1 MQLTDGWNKPG
12 GPGEPHDSN
21 DLIDSIGSNDS
32 SSSDNRRTPETLFA
46 NTSRI
51 DTEIGNHSG
60 VELVAASDG
69 PARASSRYLPWLE
82 TIAPRN
88 RGDQSLEAA
97 SAFTPFF
104 LDRPVETLSSLIHD
118 ARNMVAA
125 MDLYCDLLEEPGVL
139 SASFRHY
146 AGELRLVGG
155 ASRRLLEKLAA
166 LDHISGVPKTPA
178 LPASSKRGIGSALE
192 NLMQDVAERLDLH
205 LSGTHLPDVHVS
217 DDPVLSDQ
225 VSGSAHPISLAAA
238 NAIPD
243 SLHAGHSHS
252 RKVRSIPSGEQIQD
266 LAADLAANQN
276 LLAAIAGPGVVVD
289 LSASGG
295 HRPLAMAGEDLT
307 RILVNL
313 CRNAVDVM
321 PAGGAIQ
328 IELAETP
335 ESLLLTFSDNGPG
348 IPESA
353 LEAVFSSGFSAHDPR
368 HSRPVHAHG
377 AAPPGWPTQ
386 HRGLGL
392 AIVRSLVSAAG
403 GSVWAANRKGTS
415 ETGAA
420 VGAVI
425 SLEFPLLAL
434 TGEPDPH

>member
-12 GPGEPHDSN
+12 EPDEPYGSSGLDVPNGPNGPDTSN
-21 DLIDSIGSNDS
+21 RPRN
-32 SSSDNRRTPETLFA
+32 PQTLLA
-46 NTSRI
+46 NTGINS
-51 DTEIGNHSG
+51 EMGNHSG
-60 VELVAASDG
+60 LQRPAVSDG
-69 PARASSRYLPWLE
+69 SARASFRYLPWLE
-82 TIAPRN
+82 IVAPLN
-88 RGDQSLEAA
+88 RLDQARGGA
-97 SAFTPFF
+97 DIFKPFYP
-104 LDRPVETLSSLIHD
+104 DAPVETLSSLIHD

-139 SASFRHY
+139 SAPFRHY

-166 LDHISGVPKTPA
+166 LDHTSGAPKTPA

-192 NLMQDVAERLDLH
+192 SLMQNVAERLDLH

-353 LEAVFSSGFSAHDPR
+353 LEAVFSSGFSSHDSR

-434 TGEPDPH
+434 TGEPDSH